1 MTTKKTTKTT
11 TAKRPETKKKTETAA
26 VEPTPMMTAPKA
38 VTAKTPEN
46 LYALNLGTGFTLLTQ
61 KLEGGQVTA
70 TRIPAGATLEVSYW
84 KDPTHPQHADAK
96 LTRITMHARLD
107 GETLPSL
114 VVALRSEN
122 GPLLRLAP
130 ALKLPETSKLLEY
143 WFELETDAGHTLWDS
158 NWGNNHWLELTN
170 PMAHAETS
178 AAQSMG
184 AQA

>member
-1 MTTKKTTKTT
+1 MSTKKTTRTTT
-11 TAKRPETKKKTETAA
+11 TAKRPATKKKTESVPA
-26 VEPTPMMTAPKA
+26 VETTKSVKVAA
-38 VTAKTPEN
+38 N

-61 KLEGGQVTA
+61 KLAGGQVTA

-84 KDPTHPQHADAK
+84 KDPTHPQHAEAK

-114 VVALRSEN
+114 VVAQRSEN

-130 ALKLPETSKLLEY
+130 ALNLPETAKLLEY

-170 PMAHAETS
+170 SMAQAETS

>member
-1 MTTKKTTKTT
+1 MTTKKTTKATTT
-11 TAKRPETKKKTETAA
+11 TAKRPAAKKKAETAP
-26 VEPTPMMTAPKA
+26 VTPKA
-38 VTAKTPEN
+38 AAAKTPEH

-61 KLEGGQVTA
+61 KLAGGQVTA

-114 VVALRSEN
+114 VVAARSEN

-130 ALKLPETSKLLEY
+130 ALNLPETAKLLEY

>member
-1 MTTKKTTKTT
+1 MTTRKTTKTT
-11 TAKRPETKKKTETAA
+11 TTAKRPATKKKAEG
-26 VEPTPMMTAPKA
+26 APASK
-38 VTAKTPEN
+38 AKTTEN
-46 LYALNLGTGFTLLTQ
+46 LYALNLGTGFSLLTQ
-61 KLEGGQVTA
+61 KVNGGQVTA

-84 KDPTHPQHADAK
+84 KDPAHPQHADAK

-107 GETLPSL
+107 GATLPSL
-114 VVALRSEN
+114 VVALRTGS

-130 ALKLPETSKLLEY
+130 ALNLPETAKLLEY

-170 PMAHAETS
+170 PMAAVEADATL
-178 AAQSMG
+178 SMG

>member
-11 TAKRPETKKKTETAA
+11 TTAKRPATKKKADAVPAATTAA
-26 VEPTPMMTAPKA
+26 PNVE
-38 VTAKTPEN
+38 TAKTPEH

-61 KLEGGQVTA
+61 KLAGGQVTA

-96 LTRITMHARLD
+96 VTRITMHARLD

-114 VVALRSEN
+114 VLALRAEN

-130 ALKLPETSKLLEY
+130 ALNLPETAKLLEY

-158 NWGNNHWLELTN
+158 NWGNNHWLELVN
-170 PMAHAETS
+170 PMAHGEAS
-178 AAQSMG
+178 AAQSTG

>member
-11 TAKRPETKKKTETAA
+11 TTTAKRPATKKKAETAPA
-26 VEPTPMMTAPKA
+26 ATTAPKA
-38 VTAKTPEN
+38 AVTKTPEN

-61 KLEGGQVTA
+61 KLAGGQVTA

-96 LTRITMHARLD
+96 VTRITMHARLD

-114 VVALRSEN
+114 VVALRTEN

-130 ALKLPETSKLLEY
+130 ALNLPETAKLLEY

>member
-1 MTTKKTTKTT
+1 MTTKKTTKATTT
-11 TAKRPETKKKTETAA
+11 TAKRPATRKKAETAPA
-26 VEPTPMMTAPKA
+26 ATTAPK
-38 VTAKTPEN
+38 TATVKTPEN

-61 KLEGGQVTA
+61 KLAAGQVTA
-70 TRIPAGATLEVSYW
+70 SRIPAGATLEVSYW
-84 KDPTHPQHADAK
+84 KDPTHPQHAEAK

-122 GPLLRLAP
+122 GPLVRLAP
-130 ALKLPETSKLLEY
+130 SMNLPETAKLLEY

-170 PMAHAETS
+170 PLAHVETS

>member
-11 TAKRPETKKKTETAA
+11 TAKRPATKKKTESAPA
-26 VEPTPMMTAPKA
+26 VETTST
-38 VTAKTPEN
+38 VTATTTKTIEN

-61 KLEGGQVTA
+61 KLTGGQVTA
-70 TRIPAGATLEVSYW
+70 TRIPAGAVLEVSYW
-84 KDPTHPQHADAK
+84 KDPTHPQHAEAK
-96 LTRITMHARLD
+96 VTRITMHVRLD

-114 VVALRSEN
+114 VVAQRTEN

-130 ALKLPETSKLLEY
+130 ALNLPETAKLLEY

-170 PMAHAETS
+170 PMAAAEAGAT
-178 AAQSMG
+178 QSMG

>member
-1 MTTKKTTKTT
+1 MTTKKPTKTST
-11 TAKRPETKKKTETAA
+11 TAKRPATKKKAELA
-26 VEPTPMMTAPKA
+26 APKA
-38 VTAKTPEN
+38 VTAKTAEN

-61 KLEGGQVTA
+61 KLAGGQVTA

-84 KDPTHPQHADAK
+84 KDPTHPQHAEAK

-114 VVALRSEN
+114 VVAQRSEN

-130 ALKLPETSKLLEY
+130 ALNLPETAKLLEY

-170 PMAHAETS
+170 PMAAVEAGATL
-178 AAQSMG
+178 SMG

>member
-1 MTTKKTTKTT
+1 MTTKKTSKTTT
-11 TAKRPETKKKTETAA
+11 TAKRPATKKKTESAPAVETAKSVTAA
-26 VEPTPMMTAPKA
+26 ARTI
-38 VTAKTPEN
+38 EN

-61 KLEGGQVTA
+61 KLADGQVTA

-84 KDPTHPQHADAK
+84 KDPTHPQHAEAK

-114 VVALRSEN
+114 VVAQRSEN

-130 ALKLPETSKLLEY
+130 ALNLPETAKLLEY

>member
-1 MTTKKTTKTT
+1 MTTKKTTKATT
-11 TAKRPETKKKTETAA
+11 TAKRPATKKKAESAPVATAS
-26 VEPTPMMTAPKA
+26 K
-38 VTAKTPEN
+38 AKTPEN

-61 KLEGGQVTA
+61 KLNGGQVTA

-130 ALKLPETSKLLEY
+130 ALNLPETAKLLEY

-170 PMAHAETS
+170 AMATAEAGAT
-178 AAQSMG
+178 QSMG